1 MDHINR
7 TSESAKLHKSF
18 PRGGNTTLE
27 NVQVLELHWRKKKL
41 IPEAL
46 TIVVGHVNINV
57 TQHCWDPG

>member
-27 NVQVLELHWRKKKL
+27 NVQVLELHWRKKKADSRGSHDCGW
-41 IPEAL
+41 PR
-46 TIVVGHVNINV
+46 
-57 TQHCWDPG
+57 QY